1 VEKMKGMMFDPL
13 PNTDFSIHLMDNIEL
28 EASKN
33 DVKNLVSQIRDYN
46 VSFAT
51 IDLGN
56 TTLREFEKTPLA
68 KNLEKLNIPYFTIEL
83 PYYVKDHFTTQ
94 MTEIKEIYDELK
106 ATYDVLEDKNK
117 STAQELK
124 NLMRYYSK
132 ELKEIKNYINTN
144 VRTKLIF
151 NKVLNLITREDNRSL
166 RFIHFGERS
175 FFMEIFNLIESIKY
189 KHQILNKK

>member
-1 VEKMKGMMFDPL
+1 MKGIMFDPL

-83 PYYVKDHFTTQ
+83 PYYVKDHFTRQ
-94 MTEIKEIYDELK
+94 MTEIKENYDELK

-132 ELKEIKNYINTN
+132 ELNEIKNYINTN

>member
-1 VEKMKGMMFDPL
+1 
-13 PNTDFSIHLMDNIEL
+13 
-28 EASKN
+28 
-33 DVKNLVSQIRDYN
+33 
-46 VSFAT
+46 
-51 IDLGN
+51 
-56 TTLREFEKTPLA
+56 
-68 KNLEKLNIPYFTIEL
+68 
-83 PYYVKDHFTTQ
+83 
-94 MTEIKEIYDELK
+94 MTEIKENYDELK

-132 ELKEIKNYINTN
+132 ELNEIKNYINTN